1 MRLASGKIL
10 LRISRRTHRALA
22 REAFQKGRSINQLCL
37 EAILARNALKNYDAW
52 KSIESIWEKN
62 KKVDSDKLTSDI
74 RHAIS
79 EVRRAR

>member
-1 MRLASGKIL
+1 MRAAGGKIL
-10 LRISRRTHRALA
+10 LRVSPRTHRALA

-52 KSIESIWEKN
+52 KSVEAIWEKN
-62 KKVDSDKLTSDI
+62 KKMDSDKLTSDI
-74 RHAIS
+74 RHAIA